1 MTNIKADRYF
11 KSIEKANE
19 IRKLSEQIK
28 EFVEYYVDDFHGS
41 EENYLEEL
49 LETIT
54 ENSVKCS
61 NILRDVLYA
70 QICKHEGVE
79 NNGRDFN

>member
-11 KSIEKANE
+11 DSIKKANE

-28 EFVEYYVDDFHGS
+28 EFVEYYIDDFHGS
-41 EENYLEEL
+41 EENYLDEL
-49 LETIT
+49 LGTVA

-61 NILRDVLYA
+61 NILRSVLYS
-70 QICKHEGVE
+70 QIYEHEKGE
-79 NNGRDFN
+79 E